1 MQSSRAIGQP
11 ASELK
16 VTTRISLPISWS
28 PQTSPTGDGWPAFV
42 SMLTSPKFHFATENK
57 PAFRIHITTTSF
69 TGCVVFCLVSC
80 FVLCSFF
87 SLYTFWCFGW
97 HVPLH
102 CLVSSRAPPL
112 SNPLADSQ
120 KLRNFVCLERWE
132 KQRYAVRPF
141 WWATYMSISKVPLRV
156 IQSSVYLSRAVLP
169 PNPRNVAT

>member
-16 VTTRISLPISWS
+16 ATTRISLPISWS

-80 FVLCSFF
+80 FVLCSFYPCTLSDALVGTYPSTVLF
-87 SLYTFWCFGW
+87 HHGPHPSPT
-97 HVPLH
+97 PL
-102 CLVSSRAPPL
+102 LT
-112 SNPLADSQ
+112 
-120 KLRNFVCLERWE
+120 LRNWE
-132 KQRYAVRPF
+132 ILFAWKGGKNKDMLSDP
-141 WWATYMSISKVPLRV
+141 SGEPLTCQFPKCRCG
-156 IQSSVYLSRAVLP
+156 
-169 PNPRNVAT
+169 